1 MKSLKYILI
10 PFVIVGFLW
19 SCETT
24 EPFVNDIQ
32 TYLLLGS
39 FDQAIAEAERVLE
52 TDSENGVAHYYR
64 GMAVASKAQ
73 TVDPPADRKP
83 YYEDSKESFE
93 NARRFMSEQ
102 ESTPDELNDL
112 DDLIV
117 EFWAFEHNSGI
128 EYLTEDSLRSA
139 VSNPDRVAMDH
150 LENAITMQPDS
161 ALSYIVLSSTQFNT
175 GDISTAISTYEQ
187 AMEKL
192 NRPDVEDYEFLI
204 SLYINQNRF
213 DDAEPLTL
221 EAMDVYPDKDQFIQF
236 LADIYIQQGNVN
248 EAISIIESLIENEPD
263 NPQYYRVL
271 GTQVYQNVSAINQ
284 EISQIYNEIFELE
297 RKLRSASGS
306 EAEASRNELESL
318 RNEVS
323 ELEEEAQEL
332 TEISINQ
339 MQEVVR
345 LSENDDDAYSILG
358 IIHQNR
364 AASLFEKRNAIIDDN
379 ELADELDRQAR
390 EDLMA
395 AMEYYER
402 AAEINP
408 NEAIYWE
415 SLFQVYTTLG
425 MEEKARDAMEK
436 ADQL

>member
-10 PFVIVGFLW
+10 PFVLVGFLW

-24 EPFVNDIQ
+24 QPFVDDIQ
-32 TYLLLGS
+32 TFLLLGS
-39 FDQAIAEAERVLE
+39 FDEAIAEADRVLE

-73 TVDPPADRKP
+73 TIDPAADRKP
-83 YYEDSKESFE
+83 LYEDSKDSFE
-93 NARRFMSEQ
+93 KADRFMSEL
-102 ESTPDELNDL
+102 ESSPEELNEL
-112 DDLIV
+112 GDLIT
-117 EFWAFEHNSGI
+117 ELWAFEHNSAI
-128 EYLTEDSLRSA
+128 EYLTEDSLRNTVNS
-139 VSNPDRVAMDH
+139 PDRIAMDH
-150 LENAITMQPDS
+150 LENAITIQPDS

-175 GDISTAISTYEQ
+175 GDITTAISTYEE
-187 AMEKL
+187 AMARLEQ
-192 NRPDVEDYEFLI
+192 PEIEDYEFLI

-221 EAMDVYPDKDQFIQF
+221 EAMDAYPDSDQFVQF
-236 LADIYIQQGNVN
+236 LADIYIQQGNVD

-271 GTQVYQNVSAINQ
+271 GTQIYQNVSAIN
-284 EISQIYNEIFELE
+284 EEVSQIYEQIFNLE
-297 RKLRSASGS
+297 RELRSASGS
-306 EAEASRNELESL
+306 EAEAKRNELEAL
-318 RNEVS
+318 RVEVS
-323 ELEEEAQEL
+323 ALEEESNEL

-339 MQEVVR
+339 MKEVTR

-364 AASLFEKRNAIIDDN
+364 AASLFERRNAIIDDN
-379 ELADELDRQAR
+379 ELADQLDRQAR

-395 AMEYYER
+395 AMEYYEQ
-402 AAEINP
+402 AAEIDSDNP
-408 NEAIYWE
+408 MYWE

-425 MEEKARDAMEK
+425 MEEKARNAMER

>member
-1 MKSLKYILI
+1 MKSLKYILV

-39 FDQAIAEAERVLE
+39 FDEAIAEADRVLE
-52 TDSENGVAHYYR
+52 SDSSNGLAYYYR
-64 GMAVASKAQ
+64 GLAVGSKAQ
-73 TVDPPADRKP
+73 TVDPPADREP
-83 YYEDSKESFE
+83 YYEDANEDFE
-93 NARRFMSEQ
+93 KAENFMSEL
-102 ESTPDELNDL
+102 EDAPEELGDI
-112 DDLIV
+112 DDIIT
-117 EFWAFEHNSGI
+117 EFWAFEHNTGI
-128 EYLTEDSLRSA
+128 EYLTEDSVRNS
-139 VSNPDRVAMDH
+139 VESPDEIAMEH
-150 LENAITMQPDS
+150 LENATTIQPDS

-175 GDISTAISTYEQ
+175 GDISSAITTYEQ
-187 AMEKL
+187 AMDRLEQAEI
-192 NRPDVEDYEFLI
+192 EDYEFLI
-204 SLYINQNRF
+204 SLYINQDRF

-221 EAMDVYPDKDQFIQF
+221 EAMEEYPDEDQFIQF
-236 LADIYIQQGNVN
+236 LADIYIQLGNVD
-248 EAISIIESLIENEPD
+248 EAISIIEDLIEKEPD

-271 GTQVYQNVSAINQ
+271 GTQIYQNVSAINE
-284 EISQIYNEIFELE
+284 EISQKYDEIFELE
-297 RKLRSASGS
+297 QEVRSLSGS
-306 EAEASRNELESL
+306 EAEAKKEELEEL

-323 ELEEEAQEL
+323 ELEEESEEL
-332 TEISINQ
+332 TEISIEQ
-339 MQEVVR
+339 MKEVVR

-364 AASLFEKRNAIIDDN
+364 AASLFERRNAIVDDN
-379 ELADELDRQAR
+379 ELAQELDRQAR

-395 AMEYYER
+395 AMEYYEQ

-408 NEAIYWE
+408 DESVYWE

-425 MEEKARDAMEK
+425 MEEEAREAMEK